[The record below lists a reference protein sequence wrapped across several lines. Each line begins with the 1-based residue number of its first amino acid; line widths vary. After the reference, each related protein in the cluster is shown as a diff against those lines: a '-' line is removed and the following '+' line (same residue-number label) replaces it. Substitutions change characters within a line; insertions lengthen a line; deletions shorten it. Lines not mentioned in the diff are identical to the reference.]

1 MYQPG
6 AGDFKYFVGISSLSQ
21 IATRH
26 DRVCV
31 LNILGGESSEVTPVG
46 HAWSGGNVVFGT
58 SPGRGG
64 QVLATPA
71 GDIPVYNS
79 VREGLDAGHRFNCGV
94 VYLPPAAARDGVAEL
109 IRVNPELKKVFIIT
123 EKIAV
128 HDAREIRA
136 MGQQHGIDIFG
147 ANCLGVAD
155 AWNEVRI
162 GGALGGDNPSD
173 TLKRGSIAILSNS
186 GGFTTTIAQYLRMA
200 GWGTTTLVSSGK
212 DVYIHYAAPEFAFAL
227 ANDARSKAAVLYCEP
242 GGYYERDAE
251 FTKPVVACVVG
262 RWKAKLTRAVG
273 HAGAMAGGED
283 DAAAK
288 ERWFMDKFGVDAIYT
303 PENPVF
309 SAKGAVVTN
318 IAHIPAALTEVMRA
332 NATLPDFAPEGTMEL
347 KAWFGGNAG
356 VELPAALDLPVVDAI
371 EPYRMQIGQLAR
383 QIGALFPREGLKDAS
398 GASQMDPQTQVSSLH
413 GVSVL
418 EAARLP
424 LEANVSLALL
434 REAGGEND
442 RKLVNVALCACLN
455 LHGDPALAAAQ
466 AARDAG
472 NAPNSV
478 LGAAL
483 AIVGPRRTAG
493 AGEIAALL
501 IERFHAAGLRDAL
514 DDDFDLGALAD
525 DAALRRLVLADGPDP
540 QAEAMLAGLDAREA
554 RSVFVRWLRG
564 LGAPPTADAV
574 LAAITTT
581 LAWGPLLRKR
591 VSRLTAERLPAWM
604 RLIGTAIGASVDAA
618 RHGPDTFCE
627 IPTASLLGE
636 ASITDVACRALLD
649 RAPSAADLFAFQ
661 TLVGI
666 LLTNGPGTIS
676 AQGAKGAVS
685 ADGPEAPQRVQLNKA
700 LLGFLTHTGY
710 AHGGNGFEGV
720 QFLMAQF
727 RDTSLIDP
735 ADPAHGIDVAA
746 LAVRCAEDYAQYKAS
761 AKAAGSAD
769 LRKIPGV
776 NHPVFKDRPVNV
788 DPREA
793 FIRELM
799 AARGESNVFHEFYR
813 ALVQAL
819 RDAGVSR
826 TVYCVTLDAVIA
838 ALLLKLTWQPWRAG
852 EIGEA
857 ALESAAFTVFLYAR
871 LLGCAAEIDD
881 HLNRGRN
888 MDTRSPASKCRFVS

>member
-6 AGDFKYFVGISSLSQ
+6 VGDFKYYVGISSLSQ

-58 SPGRGG
+58 SPGRRG
-64 QVLATPA
+64 QMLETPA
-71 GDIPVYNS
+71 GNIPVYNS
-79 VREGLDAGHRFNCGV
+79 VREGLDDGHRFNCGV
-94 VYLPPAAARDGVAEL
+94 VYLPPSAARDGVAEL
-109 IRVNPELKKVFIIT
+109 IRVNPELKKIFIIT
-123 EKIAV
+123 EKISV

-155 AWNEVRI
+155 AWNQVRI

-288 ERWFMDKFGVDAIYT
+288 ERWFMEKFGVDAIYT
-303 PENPVF
+303 PERPVF

-318 IAHIPAALTEVMRA
+318 IAHIPAALTAVMRA

-347 KAWFGGNAG
+347 KAWFGANVG
-356 VELPAALDLPVVDAI
+356 VELPAALDLPVVAATG
-371 EPYRMQIGQLAR
+371 PYQAQIAQLAR
-383 QIGALFPREGLKDAS
+383 QVGTVFPREAMKDAS
-398 GASQMDPQTQVSSLH
+398 GASQMDPRTQVSSLH
-413 GVSVL
+413 GLSVL

-434 REAGGEND
+434 HEPGGDND
-442 RKLVNVALCACLN
+442 RKLVNVALGACVN
-455 LHGDPALAAAQ
+455 LFGDPALSAAQ
-466 AARDAG
+466 AAREAG

-478 LGAAL
+478 LAAAL
-483 AIVGPRRTAG
+483 SIVGPRRTGPAR
-493 AGEIAALL
+493 EIVALL
-501 IERFHAAGLRDAL
+501 VERFHDAGLRDAL
-514 DDDFDLGALAD
+514 ADDFDVGVLAD
-525 DAALRRLVLADGPDP
+525 DAALRRLVAADAPDAL
-540 QAEAMLAGLDAREA
+540 AEAMLAGLDARGA
-554 RSVFVRWLRG
+554 RSVFVRWLQAVG
-564 LGAPPTADAV
+564 GPVSADAV

-581 LAWGPLLRKR
+581 LAWGPLMRKR
-591 VSRLTAERLPAWM
+591 VSRLTVESLPAWM
-604 RLIGTAIGASVDAA
+604 RLFGTAIGASADAA
-618 RHGPDTFCE
+618 RHQPESFCG
-627 IPTASLLGE
+627 IPTAQLVGH

-649 RAPSAADLFAFQ
+649 RAPEAADLFAFQ

-685 ADGPEAPQRVQLNKA
+685 ADGPESPQRVQLNKA
-700 LLGFLTHTGY
+700 LVGFLTHTGY

-720 QFLMAQF
+720 QFLIEQF
-727 RDTSLIDP
+727 RDTPLADP
-735 ADPAHGIDVAA
+735 ADAAHGIDLAA
-746 LAVRCAEDYAQYKAS
+746 LARRYADEYAHYKAG
-761 AKAAGSAD
+761 AKSAGSLD
-769 LRKIPGV
+769 VRKIPGV

-788 DPREA
+788 DPREV

-799 AARGESNVFHEFYR
+799 AARGEANVFHDFYSELVR
-813 ALVQAL
+813 ALHE
-819 RDAGVSR
+819 AGVSR
-826 TVYCVTLDAVIA
+826 TVYCVNIDAVIA
-838 ALLLKLTWQPWRAG
+838 ALLLKLTWKPWRAG

-871 LLGCAAEIDD
+871 MLGCAAEIDD

-888 MDTRSPASKCRFVS
+888 MDTRSPASQCRFVS